1 MKSCRC
7 GAQSLKEFNGEC
19 PLYGQSRGPGE
30 QTSNSELPAVLWH
43 KRDGFGLEVIKNS
56 LHICRANSSICTY
69 VSGNDVYSGED
80 EKNISGNG

>member
-7 GAQSLKEFNGEC
+7 GAQSLEEFNGEC

-43 KRDGFGLEVIKNS
+43 KGDGFGLEVK
-56 LHICRANSSICTY
+56 
-69 VSGNDVYSGED
+69 
-80 EKNISGNG
+80 KK